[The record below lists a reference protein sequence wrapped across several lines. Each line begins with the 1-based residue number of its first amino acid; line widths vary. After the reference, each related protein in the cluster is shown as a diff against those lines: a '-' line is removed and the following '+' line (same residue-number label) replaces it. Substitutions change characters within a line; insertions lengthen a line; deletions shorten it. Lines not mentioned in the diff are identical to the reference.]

1 MSRPIVHIGYHK
13 TGTSWFQKNFYPR
26 VRNAGYLGRQAVR
39 DAFLNTTAFAFD
51 PDKAAEVLSAE
62 TDGRPIICE
71 EDLSGHYYN
80 GGCLESLSKDIAYRI
95 HAVYPQAQIVIFIR
109 NQLDMIRS
117 TYLQY
122 IRSGG
127 TRSPRRFL
135 APYERSGPYRKRWYL
150 NPRLTLDHFA
160 YQHLIRHYRSIFGS
174 QNVHVFCYEAFASDI
189 HGFVESFARHFEL
202 DVPLEQLHYA
212 RRNESLKTVS
222 AQLARLTGPFSRWEM
237 PDRLVVLPV
246 IPRWMHK
253 AGLKA
258 FNKTPLGGRPLSN
271 RQLFGSR
278 LYQEL
283 HDHFVADNRRLGDEC
298 GLPLTEYGY
307 PTSPYT
313 SGDQAVR

>member
-127 TRSPRRFL
+127 TEGHLWRGVPTLLLRTTGR
-135 APYERSGPYRKRWYL
+135 RSGRPVVLPLIYGRHGDDHVVVASKGGAPEHPAWYL
-150 NPRLTLDHFA
+150 NLVADPNVGVQVGTNVFA
-160 YQHLIRHYRSIFGS
+160 AEARVATDTERAALWPQMVGIWPA
-174 QNVHVFCYEAFASDI
+174 YED
-189 HGFVESFARHFEL
+189 
-202 DVPLEQLHYA
+202 YA
-212 RRNESLKTVS
+212 RAT
-222 AQLARLTGPFSRWEM
+222 
-237 PDRLVVLPV
+237 DREIPIV
-246 IPRWMHK
+246 ILEYR
-253 AGLKA
+253 G
-258 FNKTPLGGRPLSN
+258 
-271 RQLFGSR
+271 
-278 LYQEL
+278 EL
-283 HDHFVADNRRLGDEC
+283 
-298 GLPLTEYGY
+298 
-307 PTSPYT
+307 
-313 SGDQAVR
+313 